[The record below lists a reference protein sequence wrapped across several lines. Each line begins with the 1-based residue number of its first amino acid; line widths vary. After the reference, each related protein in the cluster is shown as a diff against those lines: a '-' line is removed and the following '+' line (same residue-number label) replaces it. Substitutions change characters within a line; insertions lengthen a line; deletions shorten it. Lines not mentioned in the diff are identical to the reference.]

1 MYKDTAPLTTVFGWN
16 TVINLFYIPGTMLGA
31 PASDWL
37 GPRYA
42 LALGV
47 FLQAV
52 IGFIMAGDYFNL
64 SQPSMIGGFVVVYGV
79 FLALGEF
86 GPGNNIG
93 LLAAKTCATGIRG
106 EGLSPLL
113 AMSFSS
119 LTVVCA
125 DNVKG
130 KYYGIAA
137 AIGKIGAFVG
147 TWGRSSGNRLERH
160 SLINISQSFHTSR
173 QLAATT

>member
-1 MYKDTAPLTTVFGWN
+1 MTTVFGWN

-42 LALGV
+42 LAIGV
-47 FLQAV
+47 FLQAIV
-52 IGFIMAGDYFNL
+52 GFIMAGDYFNL
-64 SQPSMIGGFVVVYGV
+64 SQPGMVGGFVVVYGV

-106 EGLSPLL
+106 KRSNPNL
-113 AMSFSS
+113 
-119 LTVVCA
+119 
-125 DNVKG
+125 
-130 KYYGIAA
+130 
-137 AIGKIGAFVG
+137 G
-147 TWGRSSGNRLERH
+147 T
-160 SLINISQSFHTSR
+160 
-173 QLAATT
+173 QLALSAVR

>member
-1 MYKDTAPLTTVFGWN
+1 
-16 TVINLFYIPGTMLGA
+16 MLGA

-42 LALGV
+42 LAIGV
-47 FLQAV
+47 FLQAIV
-52 IGFIMAGDYFNL
+52 GFIMAGDYLNL
-64 SQPSMIGGFVVVYGV
+64 SQPNMVGGFVVVYGV

-106 EGLSPLL
+106 EESPIRQR
-113 AMSFSS
+113 
-119 LTVVCA
+119 VVVLPCA
-125 DNVKG
+125 DRSQG

-147 TWGRSSGNRLERH
+147 TWGRFTG
-160 SLINISQSFHTSR
+160 TW
-173 QLAATT
+173 

>member
-1 MYKDTAPLTTVFGWN
+1 MTTVFGWN

-42 LALGV
+42 LAIGV
-47 FLQAV
+47 SLQAIV
-52 IGFIMAGDYFNL
+52 GFIMAGDYFNL
-64 SQPSMIGGFVVVYGV
+64 SQPGMVGGFVVVYGI

-106 EGLSPLL
+106 KGNTYGKATSWT
-113 AMSFSS
+113 
-119 LTVVCA
+119 LTIVQ
-125 DNVKG
+125 G

-147 TWGRSSGNRLERH
+147 TWGRFSPN
-160 SLINISQSFHTSR
+160 
-173 QLAATT
+173 

>member
-1 MYKDTAPLTTVFGWN
+1 MFGWN

-42 LALGV
+42 LAIGV
-47 FLQAV
+47 FLQALV
-52 IGFIMAGDYFNL
+52 GFIMAGDYLNL
-64 SQPSMIGGFVVVYGV
+64 SQPSMVGGFVVVYGV

-106 EGLSPLL
+106 EQSSICQHASLMRLSP
-113 AMSFSS
+113 
-119 LTVVCA
+119 CA
-125 DNVKG
+125 DPFKG

-137 AIGKIGAFVG
+137 AVGKIGAFVG
-147 TWGRSSGNRLERH
+147 TWGR
-160 SLINISQSFHTSR
+160 FTD
-173 QLAATT
+173 TW

>member
-1 MYKDTAPLTTVFGWN
+1 
-16 TVINLFYIPGTMLGA
+16 MLGA

-47 FLQAV
+47 FLQAIV
-52 IGFIMAGDYFNL
+52 GFIMAGDYFSL
-64 SQPSMIGGFVVVYGV
+64 SKPGMVGGFVVVYGV

-106 EGLSPLL
+106 KGSP
-113 AMSFSS
+113 S
-119 LTVVCA
+119 
-125 DNVKG
+125 
-130 KYYGIAA
+130 
-137 AIGKIGAFVG
+137 
-147 TWGRSSGNRLERH
+147 
-160 SLINISQSFHTSR
+160 
-173 QLAATT
+173 

>member
-1 MYKDTAPLTTVFGWN
+1 
-16 TVINLFYIPGTMLGA
+16 MLGA

-47 FLQAV
+47 FLQAI
-52 IGFIMAGDYFNL
+52 IGFVMAGDYFNL
-64 SQPSMIGGFVVVYGV
+64 SQPGRVGGFVVVYGV

-106 EGLSPLL
+106 KKPPPLHDEI
-113 AMSFSS
+113 S
-119 LTVVCA
+119 CA
-125 DNVKG
+125 DDVQG
-130 KYYGIAA
+130 KYYGVAA

-147 TWGRSSGNRLERH
+147 TWGRSSPSLLEEC
-160 SLINISQSFHTSR
+160 QY
-173 QLAATT
+173 

>member
-1 MYKDTAPLTTVFGWN
+1 MSNLYGDTAPLTTVFGWN

-47 FLQAV
+47 TLQAV
-52 IGFIMAGDYFNL
+52 VGFIMAGDYFNL
-64 SQPSMIGGFVVVYGV
+64 SQPGMVGGFVVVYGV

-106 EGLSPLL
+106 RFFFLL
-113 AMSFSS
+113 EDNKRDLLITIKENTMEWLRLLVKLALLWAPGVSS
-119 LTVVCA
+119 IPSDKSAKHEAL
-125 DNVKG
+125 
-130 KYYGIAA
+130 
-137 AIGKIGAFVG
+137 
-147 TWGRSSGNRLERH
+147 
-160 SLINISQSFHTSR
+160 
-173 QLAATT
+173 

>member
-1 MYKDTAPLTTVFGWN
+1 MSNIYGDTAPLTTVFGWN

-42 LALGV
+42 LAIGV
-47 FLQAV
+47 SLQAIV
-52 IGFIMAGDYFNL
+52 GFIMAGDYFNL
-64 SQPSMIGGFVVVYGV
+64 SQPGNVGGFVVVYGV

-106 EGLSPLL
+106 KALPFDGAASEWRT
-113 AMSFSS
+113 
-119 LTVVCA
+119 LT
-125 DNVKG
+125 NIQG

-137 AIGKIGAFVG
+137 AVGKIGAFVG
-147 TWGRSSGNRLERH
+147 TWGKCSRNCLNQG
-160 SLINISQSFHTSR
+160 SFH
-173 QLAATT
+173 

>member
-1 MYKDTAPLTTVFGWN
+1 
-16 TVINLFYIPGTMLGA
+16 MLGA

-47 FLQAV
+47 FLQAI
-52 IGFIMAGDYFNL
+52 IGFVMAGDYFNL
-64 SQPSMIGGFVVVYGV
+64 SQPGMVGGFVVVYGV

-106 EGLSPLL
+106 KGTSLL
-113 AMSFSS
+113 DDEIPWRVRA
-119 LTVVCA
+119 LTM
-125 DNVKG
+125 
-130 KYYGIAA
+130 
-137 AIGKIGAFVG
+137 
-147 TWGRSSGNRLERH
+147 
-160 SLINISQSFHTSR
+160 
-173 QLAATT
+173 

>member
-1 MYKDTAPLTTVFGWN
+1 MTTVFGWN

-47 FLQAV
+47 FLQAIV
-52 IGFIMAGDYFNL
+52 GFIMAGDYFNL
-64 SQPSMIGGFVVVYGV
+64 SQPGRVGGFVVVYGV

-106 EGLSPLL
+106 KASCPLESEL
-113 AMSFSS
+113 PSVLFTDKFQRQI
-119 LTVVCA
+119 LRRRRGYWENRRVCRYM
-125 DNVKG
+125 G
-130 KYYGIAA
+130 
-137 AIGKIGAFVG
+137 
-147 TWGRSSGNRLERH
+147 
-160 SLINISQSFHTSR
+160 
-173 QLAATT
+173 